1 MKKSLLSLACAAV
14 LAAPLTAQAADNSVT
29 AEIEALKQRIAELE
43 ARQAAQPVTTSTE
56 AGSSWTDRVTLSGQ
70 AEFLATHS
78 ELDDTSENDLD
89 VDNVELTIDAQI
101 NELISLSTTLKYED
115 DPEGEDDF
123 VVDEAIAVIAKEG
136 NPLSLTVGKTG
147 IPFGVIES
155 STWTDPLTDDL
166 TDNTD
171 DLAMLS
177 YAQGGFSSDLYIF
190 KGDQDNDEHVN
201 NAGLNL
207 GYAFDNGLSVGA
219 GYLNNIG
226 NTEAFGL
233 TENQSAWRV
242 NAALEMGELGFS
254 AEWIQTDEFETLGGA
269 KPSVWHLGTHYNTAV
284 FGAPG
289 TLALGYSESD
299 EAEGLDLAE
308 QRLAAS
314 ISRELG
320 ENAELIAEYVREE
333 GYDSADDADTLN
345 LVLATYF

>member
-1 MKKSLLSLACAAV
+1 MKKSLLALACATV
-14 LAAPLTAQAADNSVT
+14 LASPLLAVAAEPSSLAN
-29 AEIEALKQRIAELE
+29 EIEALKQRIAELE
-43 ARQAAQPVTTSTE
+43 ARQASTASAP
-56 AGSSWTDRVTLSGQ
+56 AGNNWTEHVSLGGQ

-78 ELDDTSENDLD
+78 ELEEGSENDLD

-101 NELISLSTTLKYED
+101 NELISLSTTLKYE
-115 DPEGEDDF
+115 EGNEF
-123 VVDEAIAVIAKEG
+123 FVDEAIAVIAKDG

-155 STWTDPLTDDL
+155 ATWTDPLTDDL
-166 TDNTD
+166 SDNTD

-177 YAQGGFSSDLYIF
+177 YAQGGFGADLYLF
-190 KGDQDNDEHVN
+190 KGDEDNDNHVN
-201 NAGLNL
+201 NAGVNL
-207 GYAFDNGLSVGA
+207 GYVFDNGLSIGA

-226 NTEAFGL
+226 NTDLFLDAGIDEK
-233 TENQSAWRV
+233 QSAWRLNV
-242 NAALEMGELGFS
+242 ALEVGELGFS
-254 AEWIQTDEFETLGGA
+254 AEWIQAEAFDALAGD
-269 KPSVWHLGTHYNTAV
+269 KPGVWHLGSHYNTSV

-299 EAEGLDLAE
+299 EAQGLDLAE

-320 ENAELIAEYVREE
+320 ANAELIAEYVHER
-333 GYDSADDADTLN
+333 GYSDDTIDTLN